1 MSIRVSINHK
11 SVYQYD
17 RSVFLSPHI
26 FRLKPAPHCRTIIE
40 SYTLT
45 ILPDTH
51 YINWQQDP
59 FGNYQTRVVFTAPT
73 NILTAEVDLVA
84 NLTEFNPFD
93 FFIEDYAEFYPF
105 NYNPQLRKELTLYLE
120 ITEYGQFLTTWLND
134 VDRSKQNLID
144 FLVYL
149 NMRLWEDISHTV
161 RMEPG
166 IQSCEN
172 TLKTR
177 SGSCRDSSW
186 LFVQILRH
194 LGLAARFVSGYLIQ
208 LVSDQKSNKIIEPQT
223 EDFTDLHAWCEVY
236 VPGVGWIG
244 LDPTSG
250 LFAGAGHIP
259 LACVSDPVS
268 AAVVTGYT
276 DPCETKFTY
285 TNRIR
290 RLSEVQQA
298 VKT

>member
-1 MSIRVSINHK
+1 MSIRVAINHK
-11 SVYQYD
+11 SEYEYD

-45 ILPDTH
+45 ISPDSH

-73 NILTAEVDLVA
+73 DSLSAKVNLIA
-84 NLTEFNPFD
+84 NMTEFNPFD
-93 FFIEDYAEFYPF
+93 FFIEDCAEYYPF
-105 NYNPQLRKELTLYLE
+105 IYNPQLRKELTLFLE
-120 ITEYGQFLTTWLND
+120 ITESGQYLTTWLEGIN
-134 VDRSKQNLID
+134 RSHQNLID
-144 FLVYL
+144 FLVNL

-166 IQSCEN
+166 IQSCEK
-172 TLKTR
+172 TLAEQ

-208 LVSDQKSNKIIEPQT
+208 LVSDQESNADTKAPT

-236 VPGVGWIG
+236 IPGAGWIG

-250 LFAGAGHIP
+250 LLAGEGHIP

-285 TNRIR
+285 TNTIS
-290 RLSEVQQA
+290 RLTE
-298 VKT
+298 

>member
-1 MSIRVSINHK
+1 MSNRVAINHR

-17 RSVFLSPHI
+17 RLVFLSPHI
-26 FRLKPAPHCRTIIE
+26 LRLKPAPHCRTIIE
-40 SYTLT
+40 SYALT
-45 ILPDTH
+45 ISPDSH

-73 NILTAEVDLVA
+73 ESLIVEVDLVA
-84 NLTEFNPFD
+84 NMTEFNPFD
-93 FFIEDYAEFYPF
+93 FFIEDYAEYYPF
-105 NYNPQLRKELTLYLE
+105 NYNPQLRKELTLFFE
-120 ITEYGQFLTTWLND
+120 ITEYGQYLTTWLND
-134 VDRSKQNLID
+134 IDQSKQNLID
-144 FLVYL
+144 FLISL
-149 NMRLWEDISHTV
+149 NKRLSEDITHTV

-172 TLKTR
+172 TLDKMV
-177 SGSCRDSSW
+177 GSCRDSSW
-186 LFVQILRH
+186 LLVQILRH

-208 LVSDQKSNKIIEPQT
+208 IVYNQKSDETNESHT

-236 VPGVGWIG
+236 VPGAGWIG

-250 LFAGAGHIP
+250 LFAGEGHIP

-276 DPCETKFTY
+276 DPCETIFTY
-285 TNRIR
+285 TNTIR
-290 RLSEVQQA
+290 RLREVQ
-298 VKT
+298 

>member
-1 MSIRVSINHK
+1 MSIRVAIKHK
-11 SVYQYD
+11 SVYQFD

-40 SYTLT
+40 SYALT
-45 ILPDTH
+45 ISPDTH

-73 NILTAEVDLVA
+73 ENLTVDVDLVA
-84 NLTEFNPFD
+84 KMTEFNPFD
-93 FFIEDYAEFYPF
+93 FFIEDCAEHYPF
-105 NYNPQLRKELTLYLE
+105 NYNPQLRKELTLFLE
-120 ITEYGQFLTTWLND
+120 ITEYGQFLSTWLKG
-134 VDRSKQNLID
+134 VDRSQQNLID
-144 FLVYL
+144 FLVNL
-149 NMRLWEDISHTV
+149 NRRIWEDISHTV
-161 RMEPG
+161 RMEQG
-166 IQSCEN
+166 IQSCEE
-172 TLKTR
+172 TLEKQ

-208 LVSDQKSNKIIEPQT
+208 LVSNQDSFADPEAPK

-236 VPGVGWIG
+236 VPGAGWIG

-250 LFAGAGHIP
+250 LLAGEGHIP

-276 DPCETKFTY
+276 DPCETEFTY
-285 TNRIR
+285 TNSIK
-290 RLSEVQQA
+290 RLSNDLQR
-298 VKT
+298 

>member
-1 MSIRVSINHK
+1 MSNRVAINHR

-17 RSVFLSPHI
+17 RSVFLSPHVV
-26 FRLKPAPHCRTIIE
+26 RLKPAPHCRTIIE
-40 SYTLT
+40 SYELT
-45 ILPDTH
+45 ISPDTH

-73 NILTAEVDLVA
+73 ESLTVEVDLVA
-84 NLTEFNPFD
+84 NMKEFNPFD
-93 FFIEDYAEFYPF
+93 FFIEDYAEYYPF
-105 NYNPQLRKELTLYLE
+105 NYNPQLRKELTLFLE
-120 ITEYGQFLTTWLND
+120 ITEYGQYLTTWLNN

-144 FLVYL
+144 FLINL
-149 NMRLWEDISHTV
+149 NRRLTEDIIHTV

-172 TLKTR
+172 TLEIL

-208 LVSDQKSNKIIEPQT
+208 IVSDHKSDESTESQS

-236 VPGVGWIG
+236 VPGAGWIG

-250 LFAGAGHIP
+250 LFAGEGHIP

-268 AAVVTGYT
+268 AAVLTGYT
-276 DPCETKFTY
+276 DPCETIFKY
-285 TNRIR
+285 TNTIR
-290 RLSEVQQA
+290 RLPEVQR
-298 VKT
+298 

>member
-1 MSIRVSINHK
+1 MSKRVAINHK
-11 SVYQYD
+11 SEYQYD
-17 RSVFLSPHI
+17 RPVFLSPHI

-40 SYTLT
+40 SYSLT

-73 NILTAEVDLVA
+73 EVLTAKVNLVA
-84 NLTEFNPFD
+84 NMIEFNPFD
-93 FFIEDYAEFYPF
+93 FFIEDCAEYYPF

-120 ITEYGQFLTTWLND
+120 ITECGQLLTKWLKG
-134 VDRSKQNLID
+134 VDRSRQNIID
-144 FLVYL
+144 FLVNL
-149 NMRLWEDISHTV
+149 NRRIREDISHIV

-172 TLKTR
+172 TLHIQ

-208 LVSDQKSNKIIEPQT
+208 LIPDETTSNDVGGPT

-236 VPGVGWIG
+236 VPGAGWIG
-244 LDPTSG
+244 LDSTSG
-250 LFAGAGHIP
+250 LFAGEGHIP

-268 AAVVTGYT
+268 AAAVTGYT
-276 DPCETKFTY
+276 DPCETTFTY
-285 TNRIR
+285 TNTIK
-290 RLSEVQQA
+290 RL
-298 VKT
+298 

>member
-1 MSIRVSINHK
+1 MSIRVAINHK

-17 RSVFLSPHI
+17 RSVFLSPHV

-40 SYTLT
+40 SYALT
-45 ILPDTH
+45 ISPDTH

-73 NILTAEVDLVA
+73 ENLTAEVDLVA
-84 NLTEFNPFD
+84 NLTVINPLD
-93 FFIEDYAEFYPF
+93 FFIEDWAEYYPF
-105 NYNPQLRKELTLYLE
+105 NYKPQLRKELTLFLE
-120 ITEYGQFLTTWLND
+120 ITENGQFLTSWLKG
-134 VDRSKQNLID
+134 VDRSQQNLID
-144 FLVYL
+144 FLVNL
-149 NMRLWEDISHTV
+149 NRQLWQDISHTV

-172 TLKTR
+172 TLEKL

-208 LVSDQKSNKIIEPQT
+208 LVPDQKSYEDTKEPN
-223 EDFTDLHAWCEVY
+223 EDVTDLHAWCEVY
-236 VPGVGWIG
+236 VPGAGWVG

-250 LFAGAGHIP
+250 LFAGEGHIP

-285 TNRIR
+285 TNTIR
-290 RLSEVQQA
+290 RLSEV
-298 VKT
+298 